1 VFDHRCNMIA
11 QADGLPIF
19 LGNLAAA
26 VRTVVE
32 DVGKE
37 NFRPGD
43 LYLIN
48 DPYKTGTHVNDVT
61 TVCPVFD
68 DDNELVGFTSS
79 RAHWLDVGGKD
90 PGGSIDSTDV
100 VQEGL
105 WLRSVRL
112 YEEGELNESVWRIIE
127 YNVRYTKNMLGDL
140 RAQVAASR
148 TGEARIR
155 EIFRRHGRDT
165 TQAAID
171 LMLQQGEQRT
181 RAALRAMKDGTY
193 EAESCLDDDCL
204 GNGPLRVKV
213 TATVDGD
220 HLTIDLEGSSP
231 QNPGPVNCGLPA
243 TISACRIALKCLTD
257 PETPVTEG
265 DFAPLTVKAPEGS
278 MYNAQYPAP
287 SFMYGTHLILLIDV
301 VIKALSQAVPDK
313 AIAGHYGNLSGF
325 MFVGTDP
332 RTDQMYIHQEPENGG
347 WGAGPHGDGESALI
361 FIADGDTRNLPAEIL
376 ETRFPLRLERHA
388 LRQDSGGPGKHRGG
402 LGILREYRVLGHDTY
417 MTCIMD
423 RKTCPPWGLS
433 GGKPGAHCRVVRNP
447 DRDTAQVI
455 QKGMRV
461 LVRDGDLVSVQTGGG
476 GGWGD
481 PLDRDPERVRDD
493 VVAGYVSLEAARREY
508 GVVLDPEQLTVDAAA
523 TERLRAEMRRSVT
536 AQA

>member
-1 VFDHRCNMIA
+1 
-11 QADGLPIF
+11 
-19 LGNLAAA
+19 
-26 VRTVVE
+26 
-32 DVGKE
+32 
-37 NFRPGD
+37 
-43 LYLIN
+43 
-48 DPYKTGTHVNDVT
+48 
-61 TVCPVFD
+61 
-68 DDNELVGFTSS
+68 
-79 RAHWLDVGGKD
+79 
-90 PGGSIDSTDV
+90 
-100 VQEGL
+100 
-105 WLRSVRL
+105 
-112 YEEGELNESVWRIIE
+112 
-127 YNVRYTKNMLGDL
+127 
-140 RAQVAASR
+140 
-148 TGEARIR
+148 
-155 EIFRRHGRDT
+155 
-165 TQAAID
+165 
-171 LMLQQGEQRT
+171 
-181 RAALRAMKDGTY
+181 
-193 EAESCLDDDCL
+193 
-204 GNGPLRVKV
+204 
-213 TATVDGD
+213 
-220 HLTIDLEGSSP
+220 
-231 QNPGPVNCGLPA
+231 
-243 TISACRIALKCLTD
+243 
-257 PETPVTEG
+257 
-265 DFAPLTVKAPEGS
+265 
-278 MYNAQYPAP
+278 
-287 SFMYGTHLILLIDV
+287 
-301 VIKALSQAVPDK
+301 
-313 AIAGHYGNLSGF
+313 IAGHYGNLSGF

-433 GGKPGAHCRVVRNP
+433 GGKPGAHCRVVHNP